1 MQCVSQHSYLSL
13 NYSGEILEGKGSL
26 FYLLTKHL
34 QRLDL
39 PASSWV
45 LETQQESKRENC
57 PSFKELTIR
66 GTVKDMQIWE
76 GFLGNLELVA
86 REGLS

>member
-1 MQCVSQHSYLSL
+1 MCQSTQLPL
-13 NYSGEILEGKGSL
+13 AKLQRRDPGGKTL
-26 FYLLTKHL
+26 TVYLLTKRL

-57 PSFKELTIR
+57 PSFKELTVW